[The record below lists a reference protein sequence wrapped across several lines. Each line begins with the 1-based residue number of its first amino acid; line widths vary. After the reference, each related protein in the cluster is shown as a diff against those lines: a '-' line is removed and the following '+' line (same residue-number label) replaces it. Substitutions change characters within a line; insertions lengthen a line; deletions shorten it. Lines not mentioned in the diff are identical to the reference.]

1 MRKINAAIV
10 LAVSAFVLVGCGDTV
25 NVGDNGVSQGITVQ
39 ATGVADVVPDAVQV
53 SLSVSVVA
61 EANGIALSQVAATA
75 EVVRTTLEQ
84 SGVDASD
91 IATQTVSVN
100 PEYSYT
106 EAEGQKIVGYRAS
119 QTFDVLVRDA
129 SAAGAVVDALVA
141 AGGANLSINATYPV
155 VNDSTVAAQAA
166 RDDAVAKARA
176 KAEEYARLLGVE
188 LGDLVFLTEISAPTN
203 ITVGAKADVMAESSA
218 TVIDLGTQEVTVTVE
233 VRWQID

>member
-1 MRKINAAIV
+1 MRKINVAIV
-10 LAVSAFVLVGCGDTV
+10 LAVSAVVLVGCGDTV

-61 EANGIALSQVAATA
+61 EANDVALSQAAATA
-75 EVVRTTLEQ
+75 EAVRTTLEQ
-84 SGVDASD
+84 LGIDAAD
-91 IATQTVSVN
+91 IATQSVTVN

-106 EAEGQKIVGYRAS
+106 ETEGQKIVGYRAS

-129 SAAGAVVDALVA
+129 SSAGAVVDALVA

-155 VNDSTVAAQAA
+155 VNDSTAAAQAA

-176 KAEEYARLLGVE
+176 KAEEYAKLLGVV

-203 ITVGAKADVMAESSA
+203 ITIGAKADVMAESAS

>member
-10 LAVSAFVLVGCGDTV
+10 FAVSALVLVGCGDTV

-61 EANGIALSQVAATA
+61 EANDVALSQVAATA
-75 EVVRTTLEQ
+75 EVVRATLEQ
-84 SGVDASD
+84 LGIDAAD
-91 IATQTVSVN
+91 IATQSVSVN

-129 SAAGAVVDALVA
+129 SAAGAVVDSLIA

-155 VNDSTVAAQAA
+155 VNDSTAAAQAA

-176 KAEEYARLLGVE
+176 KAEEYAELLGVD

-203 ITVGAKADVMAESSA
+203 ITIGAKADVMAESA
-218 TVIDLGTQEVTVTVE
+218 LTVIDLGTQEVTVTVE

>member
-10 LAVSAFVLVGCGDTV
+10 FAVSALVLVGCGDTV

-61 EANGIALSQVAATA
+61 EANDVALSQVAATA
-75 EVVRTTLEQ
+75 EVVRATLEQ
-84 SGVDASD
+84 LGIDAAD
-91 IATQTVSVN
+91 IATQSVSVN

-129 SAAGAVVDALVA
+129 SAAGAVVDSLVA

-155 VNDSTVAAQAA
+155 VNDSTAAAQAA

-176 KAEEYARLLGVE
+176 KAEEYAELLGVE

-203 ITVGAKADVMAESSA
+203 ITIGAKADVMAESA
-218 TVIDLGTQEVTVTVE
+218 LTVIDLGTQEVTVTVE